1 MNDKLIESLRQVD
14 QFTDTEIDLFKSKLV
29 TIRLSKGEHFLE
41 EGQVNNHIGFI
52 EKGLAMHYQ
61 MIGGNEV
68 ARDFTIEN
76 NWLTYLKSFTNQSV
90 SDMGIK
96 ALEDTDLICLTHSG
110 LAELFV
116 AQPKFI
122 AVKNFYIEKSFVDIV
137 QHNANLAM
145 LDAKQRYYKLMKEKP
160 EIISRVS
167 QYYIAS
173 YLGIKPQSLSR
184 IRKEA
189 NG

>member
-1 MNDKLIESLRQVD
+1 MNPKLIESLRNVD
-14 QFTDTEIDLFKSKLV
+14 QFTDAEMDLFKSKLV
-29 TIRLSKGEHFLE
+29 PIKLAKGDHFLE
-41 EGQVNNHIGFI
+41 EGQVNKHLAFI

-61 MIGGNEV
+61 MADGEEV
-68 ARDFTIEN
+68 ARDFTTEN

-90 SDMGIK
+90 SDMAIK
-96 ALEDTDLICLTHSG
+96 ALEDTDLVCLTYTG
-110 LAELFV
+110 LTELFA
-116 AQPKFI
+116 AQPRFI

-160 EIISRVS
+160 EIINRVS